1 MRAPILSAAA
11 PDAALHPMVRVEGL
25 VRRYGQRTA
34 LAGVSFTVASGERVA
49 LLGPNG
55 SGKSTLL
62 RTLATLLR
70 PSEGRAGVDGHD
82 VAREA
87 DAVRRRLGTAFQSP
101 SLDGKLTVRE
111 NLRFQGWLYG
121 LSGAALAA
129 RMDELLTRFSVADRA
144 GDRVETLSGGLKR
157 RVELAKTLLHRP
169 SVLLLDEP
177 STGLDPAARLEF
189 WELLGAYQQ
198 THGLTVIA
206 ATHLLDEAERCT
218 RVALLDRGQLVALD
232 SPDALKARV
241 GGLVVTVEA
250 TAPETLIQPIRERY
264 AIAAAVSNGRIHLA
278 PGVGLEIASRL
289 LADFPREV
297 QAVRLGRPSL
307 EDAFLVLT
315 GHTIGA
321 TEEHLP

>member
-1 MRAPILSAAA
+1 
-11 PDAALHPMVRVEGL
+11 MVRVEGL
-25 VRRYGQRTA
+25 VRRFGQRTA
-34 LAGVSFTVASGERVA
+34 LAGVSFTVATGERVA

-62 RTLATLLR
+62 RTLATMLR
-70 PSEGRAGVDGHD
+70 PSEGRAEVDGHD

-121 LSGAALAA
+121 LSGAALTA
-129 RMDELLTRFSVADRA
+129 RMEELLARFSLADRS

-189 WELLGAYQQ
+189 WDVLGAYQQ
-198 THGLTVIA
+198 AHGLTVVA

-218 RVALLDRGQLVALD
+218 RVALLDGGRLVALD
-232 SPDALKARV
+232 TPDALKARV
-241 GGLVVTVEA
+241 GGQVVTVEA
-250 TAPETLIQPIRERY
+250 AAPETLVPRLRERY
-264 AIAAAVSNGRIHLA
+264 GIAATAVNGRVRLA

-289 LADFPREV
+289 LADFPHEV

-321 TEEHLP
+321 AEEGAA